1 MVFKVAQSEKYK
13 VKVEIETNTE
23 SGRKEK
29 STFNVMFKRLSQSEI
44 TELVQSAE
52 SLTFEDLMARV
63 LLGWDGLIDADN
75 EPLEFNEANR
85 AALFE
90 IPEARF
96 ALREAYW
103 DSVRLGKQKN

>member
-1 MVFKVAQSEKYK
+1 MTFKIAQSDSYKYK
-13 VKVEIETNTE
+13 VDVETNGE
-23 SGRKEK
+23 NGKKEK

-44 TELVQSAE
+44 TELVGTE

-63 LLGWDGLIDADN
+63 LVGWDGLIGSDN
-75 EPLEFNEANR
+75 HPVEFNDANR
-85 AALFE
+85 VALYE

-103 DSVRLGKQKN
+103 ESVRLGKQKN